1 MKRAAILAVIAALPI
16 VARAA
21 APPEVANPYPGIA
34 AAYAVTIDG
43 RLTWASAPDLRRQ
56 PASLA
61 KLLTALV
68 LLGSPQWQS
77 GAEVTVSATAAGI
90 EGSRIG
96 LRQGEVLRAIDLLT
110 GMLVRS
116 GNDACLALVEHA
128 AATMPA
134 FAARMNRLAAAL
146 GMRDSHFVHPCG
158 LDAPGQYT
166 TVADLL
172 RLAEAARA
180 EPRILQRAGAQSGE
194 IRTRAGRQL
203 RFHNSNALV
212 GRDPQVIGLKS
223 GFTSQAGNCVIA
235 LAAGESHTVVLVLLG
250 AKDRWWEA
258 TGMVARAMG
267 LATGRPRLD

>member
-1 MKRAAILAVIAALPI
+1 MRAAILAVVAALPWM
-16 VARAA
+16 AHAG
-21 APPEVANPYPGIA
+21 APPPVTNPYPGIA
-34 AAYAVTIDG
+34 AAYALTIDG
-43 RLTWASAPDLRRQ
+43 RLTWADATDQRRQ

-68 LLGSPQWQS
+68 LLESPRWQPE
-77 GAEVTVSATAAGI
+77 AHVTVSAAAAGI

-116 GNDACLALVEHA
+116 GNDACLALVEHDA
-128 AATMPA
+128 GSMPA
-134 FAARMNRLAAAL
+134 FAERMNRHAAAL

-158 LDAPGQYT
+158 LDARGQYT
-166 TVADLL
+166 TVTDLL
-172 RLAEAARA
+172 ALAEAARQ

-194 IRTRAGRQL
+194 IRTRAGR
-203 RFHNSNALV
+203 RVAFHNSNALI
-212 GRDPQVIGLKS
+212 GREPDVIGLKS

-235 LAAGESHTVVLVLLG
+235 LASAEGHTVVLVLLG

-258 TGMVARAMG
+258 TGMIARAMG
-267 LATGRPRLD
+267 IAIGRPRLD

>member
-1 MKRAAILAVIAALPI
+1 MRAAILAVIAALPWA
-16 VARAA
+16 VHAG
-21 APPEVANPYPGIA
+21 APPAAGNPYPDIA
-34 AAYAVTIDG
+34 AAYALTIDG
-43 RLTWASAPDLRRQ
+43 RLTWAAAIDLRRQ

-68 LLGSPQWQS
+68 LLESPRWKPDE
-77 GAEVTVSATAAGI
+77 GVTVSAAAAGI
-90 EGSRIG
+90 EGSRIV

-128 AATMPA
+128 AGSMPA
-134 FAARMNRLAAAL
+134 FAERMNRHAARL

-172 RLAEAARA
+172 VLAEAARG
-180 EPRILQRAGAQSGE
+180 EPRILQRAGAQSGD
-194 IRTRAGRQL
+194 IRTRAGRRL

-212 GRDPQVIGLKS
+212 GREPQVIGLKS

-235 LAAGESHTVVLVLLG
+235 LADGDGHTVVLVLLA

-258 TGMVARAMG
+258 TGMIARAMG
-267 LATGRPRLD
+267 LASGRPRLD